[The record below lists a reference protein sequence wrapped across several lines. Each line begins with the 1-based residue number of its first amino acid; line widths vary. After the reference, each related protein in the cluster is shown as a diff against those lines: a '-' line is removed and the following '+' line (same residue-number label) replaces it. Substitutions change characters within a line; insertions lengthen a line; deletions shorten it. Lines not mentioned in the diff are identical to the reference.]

1 MDGESA
7 SLRGVARVPEPAFD
21 RGLLTPVGLQP
32 LDFSELQQHILPE
45 DLRAG
50 SREAGRVWDDV
61 SA

>member
-7 SLRGVARVPEPAFD
+7 SLRGVAKVPEPAFD
-21 RGLLTPVGLQP
+21 GGLLTPVGLRP
-32 LDFSELQQHILPE
+32 LNFSELQQHILPE

-50 SREAGRVWDDV
+50 SREAGRVWGDV